1 MFFEIIKNPKINFT
15 GCFKVTSIISLILV
29 AGSIWLAATKM
40 QYGVDFRGGAEL
52 QIKFSETMGLEGVRD
67 ALTQSG
73 FGNAVVQSIGDAE
86 ENEYLVKV
94 SGDES
99 NLNAVT
105 DEVTA
110 ALTAK
115 FSADKMEIRK
125 VDIVGPKA
133 GAQLR
138 LSGFQA
144 MFWAL
149 MAIMIYVALRF
160 EFKYAPGAIVA
171 TFHDVAIVLGIYAF
185 TGTEFTLQT
194 VAAILAVIGYSVNDT
209 VVIYDRVREHENM
222 DARTLPQV
230 INEAL
235 NETLSRTLLT
245 SATTLFVALT
255 MFYAGGPAVH
265 DFFLAMTVG
274 VVVGSYSSLFV
285 AAPVALFFDRMGS
298 KSKSTSSTRAQA

>member
-1 MFFEIIKNPKINFT
+1 MFFEIIKNPKVKFT
-15 GCFKVTSIISLILV
+15 SYFKLTSIISFILV
-29 AGSIWLAATKM
+29 VGSLWLAATKM

-52 QIKFSETMGLEGVRD
+52 QIKFKETMKLEDLR
-67 ALTQSG
+67 ATLSQSG
-73 FGNAVVQSIGDAE
+73 FGNAVVQSIGDLS
-86 ENEYLVKV
+86 ENEYLIKA

-99 NLNAVT
+99 NLNQVT
-105 DEVTA
+105 DDVTA
-110 ALTAK
+110 ALNKAYTG
-115 FSADKMEIRK
+115 DMMEIRK

-149 MAIMIYVALRF
+149 LAIMIYVALRF

-171 TFHDVAIVLGIYAF
+171 VFHDVSIVLGIYAL

-194 VAAILAVIGYSVNDT
+194 VAAVLAVIGYSVNDT
-209 VVIYDRVREHENM
+209 VVIYDRVREYENM
-222 DARTLPQV
+222 DARTLPQI

-235 NETLSRTLLT
+235 NDTLSRTILT

-285 AAPVALFFDRMGS
+285 AAPVALLFD
-298 KSKSTSSTRAQA
+298 KTTRAAASKRVEA

>member
-1 MFFEIIKNPKINFT
+1 MFFEIIKNPKFNFT
-15 GCFKVTSIISLILV
+15 GCFKITSVISLVLV
-29 AGSIWLAATKM
+29 IAAVWLAATKM
-40 QYGVDFRGGAEL
+40 DYGVDFRGGAEL
-52 QIKFSETMGLEGVRD
+52 QIKFSESMKLKGVRD
-67 ALTQSG
+67 ALSKSG
-73 FGNAVVQSIGDAE
+73 FGNAVVQSIGDTS

-99 NLNAVT
+99 NLNQVT

-110 ALTAK
+110 ALTSQFA
-115 FSADKMEIRK
+115 ADRMEVRK

-149 MAIMIYVALRF
+149 LAIMIYVGLRF

-171 TFHDVAIVLGIYAF
+171 VFHDVSIVLGIYAL

-194 VAAILAVIGYSVNDT
+194 VAAVLAVIGYSVNDT
-209 VVIYDRVREHENM
+209 VVIYDRVREYENL
-222 DARTLPQV
+222 DARTLPQI
-230 INEAL
+230 INQAL
-235 NETLSRTLLT
+235 NDTLSRTLLT
-245 SATTLFVALT
+245 SATTLFVSLT
-255 MFYAGGPAVH
+255 MFYSGGPAVH

-285 AAPVALFFDRMGS
+285 AAPVALFFDRMTR
-298 KSKSTSSTRAQA
+298 STNNKRAEA

>member
-1 MFFEIIKNPKINFT
+1 MFFEIIKNPKFNFS
-15 GCFKVTSIISLILV
+15 GCFKFTSVISFILV
-29 AGSIWLAATKM
+29 AVSIWLAATKM

-52 QIKFSETMGLEGVRD
+52 QIKFAETMKLEDLRSTLNRG
-67 ALTQSG
+67 G
-73 FGNAVVQSIGDAE
+73 FGNAVVQSYGDEAD
-86 ENEYLVKV
+86 NMYLVKV
-94 SGDES
+94 AGDES
-99 NLNAVT
+99 NLNQVS
-105 DEVTA
+105 DEVSL
-110 ALTAK
+110 ALTTAY
-115 FSADKMEIRK
+115 SADKMEIVK

-149 MAIMIYVALRF
+149 LAIMIYVALRF

-171 TFHDVAIVLGIYAF
+171 VFHDVAIVLGIYAI

-209 VVIYDRVREHENM
+209 VVIYDRVREYENM
-222 DARTLPQV
+222 DERSLAQI
-230 INEAL
+230 INLAL
-235 NETLSRTLLT
+235 NDTLSRTLLT

-255 MFYAGGPAVH
+255 MFYSGGPAVH

-285 AAPVALFFDRMGS
+285 AAPVALLFDRTGS
-298 KSKSTSSTRAQA
+298 AAAAKRVQA

>member
-1 MFFEIIKNPKINFT
+1 MFFEIIKNPKIKFT
-15 GCFKVTSIISLILV
+15 GMFTATSIISMILV
-29 AGSIWLAATKM
+29 AGGIFLASTRM

-52 QIKFSETMGLEGVRD
+52 QIKFSETMELQSVRD
-67 ALTQSG
+67 ALTKSG
-73 FGNAVVQSIGDAE
+73 YGNAVVQSIGEATDY
-86 ENEYLVKV
+86 EYLIKV

-99 NLNAVT
+99 NLNQVT
-105 DEVTA
+105 DEVSA
-110 ALTAK
+110 ALAGA
-115 FSADKMEIRK
+115 FPSNMEIRK

-149 MAIMIYVALRF
+149 LAIMIYVGLRF

-171 TFHDVAIVLGIYAF
+171 TFHDVAIVLGVYAV

-209 VVIYDRVREHENM
+209 VVIYDRVREFENM
-222 DARTLPQV
+222 DARTLPQI

-235 NETLSRTLLT
+235 NDTLSRTLLT
-245 SATTLFVALT
+245 SATTLFVSLT
-255 MFYAGGPAVH
+255 MFYTGGPAVH

-285 AAPVALFFDRMGS
+285 AAPVALFFDRF
-298 KSKSTSSTRAQA
+298 TRSSSAKRAEA

>member
-1 MFFEIIKNPKINFT
+1 MFFEIIKNPKFNFV
-15 GCFKVTSIISLILV
+15 GSFKISTIVSLILV
-29 AGSIWLAATKM
+29 VGSIWLAATRM

-52 QIKFSETMGLEGVRD
+52 QIKFSETMGLEGVRE
-67 ALTQSG
+67 ALTKSG
-73 FGNAVVQSIGDAE
+73 FGNAVVQQIGE
-86 ENEYLVKV
+86 SNENEYLVKV

-99 NLNAVT
+99 NLNQVT
-105 DEVTA
+105 DDVSA
-110 ALTAK
+110 ALTTA
-115 FSADKMEIRK
+115 FSADRMEIRK

-149 MAIMIYVALRF
+149 LAIMIYVALRF

-171 TFHDVAIVLGIYAF
+171 TFHDVAIVLGIYAL

-194 VAAILAVIGYSVNDT
+194 VAAVLAVIGYSVNDT
-209 VVIYDRVREHENM
+209 VVIYDRVREFENM

-235 NETLSRTLLT
+235 NDTLSRTLLT
-245 SATTLFVALT
+245 SATTLFVSLT

-274 VVVGSYSSLFV
+274 VVVGSYSSLFI
-285 AAPVALFFDRMGS
+285 AAPVALFFDRF
-298 KSKSTSSTRAQA
+298 TRQSSAKRVEV

>member
-1 MFFEIIKNPKINFT
+1 
-15 GCFKVTSIISLILV
+15 
-29 AGSIWLAATKM
+29 
-40 QYGVDFRGGAEL
+40 
-52 QIKFSETMGLEGVRD
+52 
-67 ALTQSG
+67 
-73 FGNAVVQSIGDAE
+73 
-86 ENEYLVKV
+86 
-94 SGDES
+94 
-99 NLNAVT
+99 
-105 DEVTA
+105 
-110 ALTAK
+110 
-115 FSADKMEIRK
+115 
-125 VDIVGPKA
+125 
-133 GAQLR
+133 
-138 LSGFQA
+138 

>member
-1 MFFEIIKNPKINFT
+1 MFFEIIKNPKFNFT
-15 GCFKVTSIISLILV
+15 GCFKFTSVISFILV
-29 AGSIWLAATKM
+29 AVSIWLAATKM

-52 QIKFSETMGLEGVRD
+52 QVQFSETTKLEDLRST
-67 ALTQSG
+67 LNKSG
-73 FGNAVVQSIGDAE
+73 YGNAVVQSYGDE
-86 ENEYLVKV
+86 VDNTFLVKV
-94 SGDES
+94 AGDES
-99 NLNAVT
+99 NLNIVSDAVSLALKTAYST
-105 DEVTA
+105 DQ
-110 ALTAK
+110 
-115 FSADKMEIRK
+115 MEIVK

-149 MAIMIYVALRF
+149 LAIMIYVSLRF

-171 TFHDVAIVLGIYAF
+171 VFHDVSIVLGIYAI

-209 VVIYDRVREHENM
+209 VVIYDRVREYENM
-222 DARTLPQV
+222 DARTLGQ
-230 INEAL
+230 IIDLAL
-235 NETLSRTLLT
+235 NDTLSRTLLT

-255 MFYAGGPAVH
+255 MFYSGGPAVH

-285 AAPVALFFDRMGS
+285 AAPVALLFDKTSR
-298 KSKSTSSTRAQA
+298 STSAKRVEA

>member
-1 MFFEIIKNPKINFT
+1 MFFEIIKNPKVKFT
-15 GCFKVTSIISLILV
+15 GLFKFTSLISLVLV
-29 AGSIWLAATKM
+29 VGGIFLATTRM

-52 QIKFSETMGLEGVRD
+52 QIKFSETMALQSVRD
-67 ALTQSG
+67 ALTKSG
-73 FGNAVVQSIGDAE
+73 YGNAVVQSIGEATD
-86 ENEYLVKV
+86 NEYLVKV

-99 NLNAVT
+99 NLNQVT
-105 DEVTA
+105 DEVSA
-110 ALTAK
+110 SLTGA
-115 FSADKMEIRK
+115 FASNMEIRK

-149 MAIMIYVALRF
+149 LAIMIYVGLRF

-171 TFHDVAIVLGIYAF
+171 VFHDVAIVLGIYAA

-209 VVIYDRVREHENM
+209 VVIYDRVREFENM
-222 DARTLPQV
+222 DARTLPQI

-235 NETLSRTLLT
+235 NDTLSRTLLT
-245 SATTLFVALT
+245 SATTLFVSLT
-255 MFYAGGPAVH
+255 MFYTGGPAVH

-274 VVVGSYSSLFV
+274 VVVGSYSSLFI
-285 AAPVALFFDRMGS
+285 AAPVALFFDRF
-298 KSKSTSSTRAQA
+298 TRSSSEKRATA

>member
-1 MFFEIIKNPKINFT
+1 MFFEIIKNPQFDFVGK
-15 GCFKVTSIISLILV
+15 FKFTSIISLILV
-29 AGSIWLAATKM
+29 AGCVWLAATKM
-40 QYGVDFRGGAEL
+40 QYGVDFRGGAEI
-52 QIKFSETMGLEGVRD
+52 QIKFSSETPLETVRA

-73 FGNAVVQSIGDAE
+73 FGNAVVQTIGDAS

-94 SGDES
+94 VGDES
-99 NLNAVT
+99 NLNQVT
-105 DEVTA
+105 DEVSD
-110 ALTAK
+110 ALKGAFTGDA
-115 FSADKMEIRK
+115 MEIRK

-149 MAIMIYVALRF
+149 LAIMIYVGLRF

-171 TFHDVAIVLGIYAF
+171 TFHDVAIVLGIYAL

-209 VVIYDRVREHENM
+209 VVIYDRVREFENM
-222 DARTLPQV
+222 DARSLPQV

-235 NETLSRTLLT
+235 NSTLSRTLLT
-245 SATTLFVALT
+245 SLTTLFVSQT
-255 MFYAGGPAVH
+255 MFLAGGPAVH
-265 DFFLAMTVG
+265 DFFLALTVG

-285 AAPVALFFDRMGS
+285 AAPVALFFDRMQRAKAQ
-298 KSKSTSSTRAQA
+298 KSATA

>member
-1 MFFEIIKNPKINFT
+1 MFFEIIKNPKIKFT
-15 GCFKVTSIISLILV
+15 GMFKVTSIISLILV
-29 AGSIWLAATKM
+29 AGGVFLAATKM

-52 QIKFSETMGLEGVRD
+52 QVKFSENMELQSVRD

-73 FGNAVVQSIGDAE
+73 YGNAVVQSIGEATDY
-86 ENEYLVKV
+86 EYLIKV

-99 NLNAVT
+99 NLNQVT
-105 DEVTA
+105 DEVSA
-110 ALTAK
+110 ALT
-115 FSADKMEIRK
+115 SAFPSNMEIRK

-149 MAIMIYVALRF
+149 LAIMIYVGLRF

-171 TFHDVAIVLGIYAF
+171 TFHDVAIVLGVYAA

-209 VVIYDRVREHENM
+209 VVIYDRVREFENM
-222 DARTLPQV
+222 DARTLPQI

-235 NETLSRTLLT
+235 NDTLSRTLLT
-245 SATTLFVALT
+245 SATTLFVSLT
-255 MFYAGGPAVH
+255 MFYTGGPAVH

-285 AAPVALFFDRMGS
+285 AAPVALFFDRF
-298 KSKSTSSTRAQA
+298 TRSSSAKHAEA